1 MVSDTETPSN
11 MKMKGVFKDGSQISG
26 HCANIAGT
34 RRILAHGGGMMGV
47 EASFEKGAVGTMH
60 RHPHEQV
67 SYVLS
72 GSFEYEVEGK
82 KYILHKGDSYYVAP
96 NENHGATAL
105 EDAVILDIFTPQRED
120 FL

>member
-1 MVSDTETPSN
+1 MVLKYGDIVPTHPAP
-11 MKMKGVFKDGSQISG
+11 GI
-26 HCANIAGT
+26 T
-34 RRILAHGGGMMGV
+34 RRILAHGGQMMGV
-47 EASFEKGAVGTMH
+47 EASFAKGAVGEAH

-72 GSFEYEVEGK
+72 GSFLYEVEGER
-82 KYILHKGDSYYVAP
+82 YTLHQGDSYYVAP
-96 NENHGATAL
+96 HQLHGATAL

>member
-1 MVSDTETPSN
+1 
-11 MKMKGVFKDGSQISG
+11 
-26 HCANIAGT
+26 
-34 RRILAHGGGMMGV
+34 MMGV

-67 SYVLS
+67 SYILS
-72 GSFEYEVEGK
+72 GSFGK

>member
-1 MVSDTETPSN
+1 MLRLVSRR
-11 MKMKGVFKDGSQISG
+11 GLWGR
-26 HCANIAGT
+26 CIAT
-34 RRILAHGGGMMGV
+34 
-47 EASFEKGAVGTMH
+47 
-60 RHPHEQV
+60 PHEQV